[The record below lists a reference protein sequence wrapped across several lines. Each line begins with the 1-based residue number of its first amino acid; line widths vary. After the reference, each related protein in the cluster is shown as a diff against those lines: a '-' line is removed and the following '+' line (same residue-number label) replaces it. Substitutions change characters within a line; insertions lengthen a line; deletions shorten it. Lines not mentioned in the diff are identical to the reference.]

1 MALQNRDRSLA
12 ITQQSQDSGDG
23 PRCRCLTLC
32 CPRPVPASTAHVWAA
47 LWGLKDLETS
57 PLLGCAPNL
66 ARREYSCVEFRCSVP
81 HTRPQPGNE
90 SPEESGARGGT
101 EVQGSA
107 LCFKAPRVLCI
118 PHPFPWLKVSFT
130 RPLLQALLCPP
141 VPLLKEGNQNPGRV
155 ATRLESW
162 DGAS

>member
-1 MALQNRDRSLA
+1 MQMFNSVLPQTRASQHCPCLGSLVGA
-12 ITQQSQDSGDG
+12 EGFGD
-23 PRCRCLTLC
+23 
-32 CPRPVPASTAHVWAA
+32 
-47 LWGLKDLETS
+47 ES
-57 PLLGCAPNL
+57 PLGCAPNL
-66 ARREYSCVEFRCSVP
+66 ARREYSCVKFRCSVP
-81 HTRPQPGNE
+81 HTRPQPGNG
-90 SPEESGARGGT
+90 SPEESGARDGT

-107 LCFKAPRVLCI
+107 PCFKAPRVLCI